1 MSSISVEVEIDLDD
15 YLDEIVY
22 EFKNSNR
29 FRRELLKAMEEE
41 DIKVVDKN
49 DENEDDDERCVR
61 INKILGNYWKL
72 TPEEDD
78 LIKKIA
84 DRF

>member
-1 MSSISVEVEIDLDD
+1 MSSISVEIDVDFED

-29 FRRELLKAMEEE
+29 FRRQLLKAMEEE

-49 DENEDDDERCVR
+49 DENEDDDERCVW
-61 INKILGNYWKL
+61 INKILVNYWKL

>member
-1 MSSISVEVEIDLDD
+1 MSSISVEIDVDFED

-29 FRRELLKAMEEE
+29 FRRQLLKAMEEE

>member
-1 MSSISVEVEIDLDD
+1 MSSISVEVEIDLED

-29 FRRELLKAMEEE
+29 FRRQLLKAMEED

>member
-1 MSSISVEVEIDLDD
+1 MSSITVEAEIDLDD

-22 EFKNSNR
+22 EFRNSNR
-29 FRRELLKAMEEE
+29 FRRDLLKVMEEE
-41 DIKVVDKN
+41 NIKVVDKN
-49 DENEDDDERCVR
+49 DENEDYDERCVW
-61 INKILGNYWKL
+61 INKILVNYWKL
-72 TPEEDD
+72 TQEEDD

>member
-1 MSSISVEVEIDLDD
+1 MSSITVEAEIDLDD

-22 EFKNSNR
+22 EFRNSNR
-29 FRRELLKAMEEE
+29 FRRDLLKAMEEE
-41 DIKVVDKN
+41 NIKVVDKK
-49 DENEDDDERCVR
+49 DEKEDDDERCVWL
-61 INKILGNYWKL
+61 NKILVNYWKL
-72 TPEEDD
+72 TQEEND

>member
-1 MSSISVEVEIDLDD
+1 MSSISVEVDIDLDD

-22 EFKNSNR
+22 EFRNSNR
-29 FRRELLKAMEEE
+29 FRRDLLKAMEEKN
-41 DIKVVDKN
+41 IKVVDKN
-49 DENEDDDERCVR
+49 DDDDDERCVW

>member
-1 MSSISVEVEIDLDD
+1 MSSISVEIDVDLED

-29 FRRELLKAMEEE
+29 FRRQLLKAMEEE

>member
-1 MSSISVEVEIDLDD
+1 MSSISVEIDVDFED

-29 FRRELLKAMEEE
+29 FRRQLLKAMEEE

-49 DENEDDDERCVR
+49 DENEERCVR

>member
-1 MSSISVEVEIDLDD
+1 MSSISVEIDVDLED
-15 YLDEIVY
+15 YIDEIVY

-29 FRRELLKAMEEE
+29 FRRQLLKAMEEE

-49 DENEDDDERCVR
+49 DENEDDDERCVW
-61 INKILGNYWKL
+61 INKILVNYWKL

>member
-1 MSSISVEVEIDLDD
+1 MSSISVEIDVDFED

-41 DIKVVDKN
+41 GIKVVDKN
-49 DENEDDDERCVR
+49 DENEDDDERCVW
-61 INKILGNYWKL
+61 INKILVNYWKL
-72 TPEEDD
+72 TQEEND

>member
-29 FRRELLKAMEEE
+29 FRRELLKAMEED

>member
-61 INKILGNYWKL
+61 INKILGNYWRL
-72 TPEEDD
+72 TLEEDN

>member
-1 MSSISVEVEIDLDD
+1 MSSISVEIDVDLED